1 MKTNKYVFELNT
13 TAYEEENILIL
24 TNIDINVLEKELTKL
39 ITRYR
44 DEELDDYIN
53 EDIIIYINKLYP
65 NYQFEQ
71 YAIEYLSI

>member
-24 TNIDINVLEKELTKL
+24 TNININVLKKEITKL

-44 DEELDDYIN
+44 KEEIDDYIN
-53 EDIIIYINKLYP
+53 EDIIIYINKHYP
-65 NYQFEQ
+65 NYIFEQ
-71 YAIEYLSI
+71 YQIEYLSV

>member
-24 TNIDINVLEKELTKL
+24 TNIDMNVLEKELTKL

-44 DEELDDYIN
+44 DEEIDEYIN

-65 NYQFEQ
+65 NYIFEQ

>member
-24 TNIDINVLEKELTKL
+24 TNIDINVLEEELTKL

-71 YAIEYLSI
+71 YSIEYLSI

>member
-13 TAYEEENILIL
+13 TAYDEENILIL
-24 TNIDINVLEKELTKL
+24 TNIDINVLEKEITKL

-44 DEELDDYIN
+44 KEEIEEYIN

-65 NYQFEQ
+65 NYIFEE
-71 YAIEYLSI
+71 YHIEYLSV

>member
-44 DEELDDYIN
+44 KEELDEYIN

-65 NYQFEQ
+65 DYQFEE
-71 YAIEYLSI
+71 YSIEYLSI

>member
-24 TNIDINVLEKELTKL
+24 TNIDINVLEDELTKL

-53 EDIIIYINKLYP
+53 EDIITYINKLYP

>member
-24 TNIDINVLEKELTKL
+24 TNININVLEKEITKL

-44 DEELDDYIN
+44 KEEIDEYIN

-65 NYQFEQ
+65 NCIFEE
-71 YAIEYLSI
+71 YHIEYLSV